1 MSYVLYIYIF
11 LRSGSLALNYSAFQ
25 YEVLGNADEACKMAR
40 TAFEDAIVFI
50 IIIIQ
55 LLTQIPPP
63 CFVQGS
69 GVKGPRQ
76 GAGVRAP
83 GARGQWARGQGAR
96 GPGSQGPGDQGARGP
111 AGQGPRGP
119 GGQRARGPGG
129 QRARGPGG
137 QGARG
142 PGPYPFWLKPFWIEP
157 LACPSQVPTYLDIV
171 EANG

>member
-1 MSYVLYIYIF
+1 MYYIYIYFF

-40 TAFEDAIVFI
+40 TAFEDAIVII

-96 GPGSQGPGDQGARGP
+96 GPGSQGPG
-111 AGQGPRGP
+111 
-119 GGQRARGPGG
+119 ARGPGG
-129 QRARGPGG
+129 FGAGRE
-137 QGARG
+137 QGAGGR
-142 PGPYPFWLKPFWIEP
+142 
-157 LACPSQVPTYLDIV
+157 CMQVPAAKIEHPDRQILGGMGSKT
-171 EANG
+171 GGKFCRK